1 MVTIVSMDDDDDA
14 NNKGGGLL
22 VMMTDVDNDM
32 VKVDFSGQ
40 RND

>member
-1 MVTIVSMDDDDDA
+1 MVTIVSMDDDA